1 MISELVKAISYL
13 STILILQS
21 AKENPQLTTT
31 CNVIYV
37 SSSLHWLIIGN
48 QYKMG
53 KAFYCV
59 TGLVC
64 FLLTEEYHFK
74 HNINQYKQSVPQ
86 TGLSLQCDC
95 PVTSGTVCF
104 RRSVVTVTQTPL
116 CRKLLFWVQEW
127 TVCDTHT
134 ENKPVS
140 PTSSTLQWRQASTF
154 TTWRTVLGFMWWYF
168 ILYGA
173 CEVLRS
179 VTDFHRA
186 IAQCFQGFVY
196 YSILHSYELF
206 REAM

>member
-1 MISELVKAISYL
+1 MWYMF
-13 STILILQS
+13 
-21 AKENPQLTTT
+21 
-31 CNVIYV
+31 

-116 CRKLLFWVQEW
+116 WRKLLFWVQEW
-127 TVCDTHT
+127 TVCDLQQTHWKQT
-134 ENKPVS
+134 RLTHIQHTAVK
-140 PTSSTLQWRQASTF
+140 T
-154 TTWRTVLGFMWWYF
+154 GFYIYHMKNCAWVYVMIF
-168 ILYGA
+168 HP
-173 CEVLRS
+173 LRS
-179 VTDFHRA
+179 VWSATIRYRLSQSNCTVFSML
-186 IAQCFQGFVY
+186 CLLF
-196 YSILHSYELF
+196 YSP
-206 REAM
+206 